1 MARRL
6 RAHSLDSQKEDSG
19 MDHPTTSAQ
28 NGGRA
33 TSLSNTE
40 SRQAD
45 EAAAVPLAPA
55 ARAVGREAGPRS
67 PSGSRTSPSLGA
79 LGRTP
84 WHHSWNRPFPCAYR
98 HVWKTKANGRRLP
111 LIFSLPLHL
120 LSPFYAAP
128 LYRKH
133 TLKCSLLKSLHV

>member
-33 TSLSNTE
+33 TSLSDTE

-67 PSGSRTSPSLGA
+67 PSGSGMSPH
-79 LGRTP
+79 
-84 WHHSWNRPFPCAYR
+84 W
-98 HVWKTKANGRRLP
+98 
-111 LIFSLPLHL
+111 
-120 LSPFYAAP
+120 AP
-128 LYRKH
+128 LATRPGIILGIGHSRAH
-133 TLKCSLLKSLHV
+133 TDMFGKQKQREGDFP